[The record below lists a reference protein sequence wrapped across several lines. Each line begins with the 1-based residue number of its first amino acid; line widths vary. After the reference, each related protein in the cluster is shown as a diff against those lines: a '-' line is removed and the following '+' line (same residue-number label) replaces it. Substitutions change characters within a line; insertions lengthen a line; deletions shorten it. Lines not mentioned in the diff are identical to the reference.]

1 MGAWGIK
8 NFENDGAADF
18 VADVLSGNKLIIAN
32 TIEKILEI
40 SKGDYLEVCDC
51 EEALAAVEFVAAAK
65 GNPSSDISAEALNW
79 VKTSNLLHFKDF
91 DLVSSSKKVIDRIL
105 SHSEIKELW
114 EEANEFMEW
123 EKIIL
128 DLKTRIG

>member
-8 NFENDGAADF
+8 KFENDGAADF

-40 SKGDYLEVCDC
+40 SKGDYLEASDC

-65 GNPSSDISAEALNW
+65 GNPSSDISVEAMNW
-79 VKTSNLLHFKDF
+79 VKKNDLLRFKDF
-91 DLVSSSKKVIDRIL
+91 DLVDSSKKVIDRIL
-105 SHSEIKELW
+105 NHSEIKELW
-114 EEANEFMEW
+114 EEANELQEW
-123 EKIIL
+123 EKIIN
-128 DLKTRIG
+128 DLKSRIS

>member
-40 SKGDYLEVCDC
+40 NKGDYLEVCDC

-65 GNPSSDISAEALNW
+65 GKPSTDISVEALNW

-91 DLVSSSKKVIDRIL
+91 DLVASSKKVIDRIL
-105 SHSEIKELW
+105 IHSEIKELW
-114 EEANEFMEW
+114 EEANELQEW
-123 EKIIL
+123 EKIVT
-128 DLKTRIG
+128 DLKNRIS

>member
-18 VADVLSGNKLIIAN
+18 VADVLSGNKLIIVN

-40 SKGDYLEVCDC
+40 SKGDYLDACDC

-65 GNPSSDISAEALNW
+65 GNPSTDISPEALNW
-79 VKTSNLLHFKDF
+79 VKSNDLLHFKDF
-91 DLVSSSKKVIDRIL
+91 DLVASSKKVIDRIL
-105 SHSEIKELW
+105 SYSEIKEL
-114 EEANEFMEW
+114 
-123 EKIIL
+123 
-128 DLKTRIG
+128 